1 MCFIFDAYCRMEK
14 DMSYFNPIPDKNI
27 VLDDILKWIVD
38 IVAVAMV
45 TVFLIIY
52 LCDTANMT
60 GNSMAPT
67 LNNAESVLI
76 NKFSYEIGDPERFD
90 IIVFKNDD
98 GETIKRIIGMPGEE
112 IKIEDSKIYIRT
124 SEGEQVLEDV
134 YFEGKYEPGY
144 VSDYVK
150 IPEGEYFV
158 MGDSRNVSEDSRFE
172 YVGNIKKEDI
182 VGEAWM
188 IYSPFNRI
196 GLID

>member
-1 MCFIFDAYCRMEK
+1 
-14 DMSYFNPIPDKNI
+14 MSFFNPIPDKKI
-27 VLDDILKWIVD
+27 ILDDILKWIEENQSKAY
-38 IVAVAMV
+38 ICR
-45 TVFLIIY
+45 FLIIY
-52 LCDTANMT
+52 LCDTAHMT

-76 NKFSYEIGDPERFD
+76 NKFSYSIGEPERFD
-90 IIVFKNDD
+90 IIVYNNDD

-112 IKIEDSKIYIRT
+112 IKIEDSKIYIRNKD
-124 SEGEQVLEDV
+124 GEQVLDDI
-134 YFEGKYEPGY
+134 YFEEKYEPGY
-144 VSDYVK
+144 VSEYVK

-172 YVGNIKKEDI
+172 YVGNIKKDDI
-182 VGEAWM
+182 IGEAWL